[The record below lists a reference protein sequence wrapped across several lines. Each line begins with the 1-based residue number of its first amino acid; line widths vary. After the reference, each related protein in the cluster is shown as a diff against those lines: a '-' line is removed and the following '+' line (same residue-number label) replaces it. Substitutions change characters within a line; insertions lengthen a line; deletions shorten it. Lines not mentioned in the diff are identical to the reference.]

1 MLILVYS
8 ELYSFFVAAASKS
21 LFDLELRVGICKKTN
36 KKKTTFVAILLH
48 ILLHKLGQID
58 TGQFNTAT
66 ASFPQIGGGSA
77 LEE

>member
-21 LFDLELRVGICKKTN
+21 LFDLELRVGICTKKNN
-36 KKKTTFVAILLH
+36 KNTFVAILLH